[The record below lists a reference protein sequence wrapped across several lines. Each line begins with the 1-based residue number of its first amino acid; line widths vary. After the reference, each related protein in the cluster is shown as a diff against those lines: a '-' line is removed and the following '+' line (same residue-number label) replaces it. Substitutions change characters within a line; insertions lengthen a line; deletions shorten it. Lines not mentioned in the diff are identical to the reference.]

1 MSKPVRLRRTATSA
15 LAASLVTVAL
25 TAGGVHAATDPLGY
39 DPVVAK
45 GSLWQMKEIIE
56 ANKMHSAG
64 FTGKGVGVAL
74 IDTGVTEVRGLDT
87 GNVYYGPDLSFDSQ
101 DPELTNKDAYG
112 HGTHLG
118 SIIAGRDA
126 AGTPASYTSKT
137 QFFGVAPDVNL
148 VSVKVGAQDG
158 AVDVSQVIAALDW
171 VVAHRNDNGLNI
183 RVIALAYGTDSVQDP
198 SIDPLTFAVEQAWK
212 AGITVVVAGG
222 NDGRDNKI
230 LANPAQSP
238 YVLSVGAE
246 DTQGTLAVTDDTVP
260 AWATRGTSERH
271 VDLVAPGVSVI
282 GARVPNGYADERNPT
297 ARIGTRFAKAS
308 GTSQATA
315 VVAGEAALLLQAVP
329 TLTPDQ
335 VKRRLYMTSVAFNS
349 SSYIYRG
356 DGVTKVNA
364 ARLYKDG
371 TTKATTSAWY
381 STGLGSLEA
390 ARGSSHVND
399 GVSDLRGEVDIFGR
413 RWDAAAWTR
422 ASSARTA
429 WVGGNWRG
437 WTWSGDGW
445 NARSWRGTTWT
456 TGTWSAR
463 SWRDDSWSARSWRD
477 GSWMVAAGTAGD
489 WSARSW
495 RDAAWSARSWRT
507 ADLASVGWQSR
518 TWR

>member
-1 MSKPVRLRRTATSA
+1 MTKHFRLRRMASAA
-15 LAASLVTVAL
+15 LAASIVTVGL
-25 TAGGVHAATDPLGY
+25 TAGGVHAATDPVLGY

-56 ANKMHSAG
+56 ASKMHDAG
-64 FTGKGVGVAL
+64 FTGKGVGVVL

-118 SIIAGRDA
+118 SIIAGRDVV
-126 AGTPASYTSKT
+126 GTPSSYTSKT

-183 RVIALAYGTDSVQDP
+183 KVIALAYGTDSVQNP
-198 SIDPLTFAVEQAWK
+198 SVDPLTFAVEQAWK
-212 AGITVVVAGG
+212 AGITVVVEGG
-222 NDGRDNKI
+222 NDGRDTML
-230 LANPAQSP
+230 LANPAQSS
-238 YVLSVGAE
+238 YVLSVGAA
-246 DTQGTLAVTDDTVP
+246 DTQGTTAYWDDSVP
-260 AWATRGTSERH
+260 AWASRGTNTRH
-271 VDLVAPGVSVI
+271 VDLVAPAVSVI
-282 GARVPNGYADERNPT
+282 AARVPNGYADERNPT
-297 ARIGTRFAKAS
+297 ARIGARFAKAS
-308 GTSQATA
+308 GTSQAAA
-315 VVAGEAALLLQAVP
+315 VIAGEVALLVQARPGITPNEVKGRLQGTAW
-329 TLTPDQ
+329 
-335 VKRRLYMTSVAFNS
+335 AFPNTD
-349 SSYIYRG
+349 IKYRG
-356 DGVTKVNA
+356 KGMVKVNT
-364 ARLYKDG
+364 ARMMTGKVG
-371 TTKATTSAWY
+371 SQSSTAW
-381 STGLGSLEA
+381 STGRGSLEA

-413 RWDAAAWTR
+413 PWDTAAWTS
-422 ASSARTA
+422 ASAARTS

-445 NARSWRGTTWT
+445 NARSWRGTNWT

-477 GSWMVAAGTAGD
+477 GAWTVTGD

-495 RDAAWSARSWRT
+495 RDNTWSARSWRA
-507 ADLASVGWQSR
+507 ADLASVGWQSG

>member
-1 MSKPVRLRRTATSA
+1 
-15 LAASLVTVAL
+15 
-25 TAGGVHAATDPLGY
+25 
-39 DPVVAK
+39 
-45 GSLWQMKEIIE
+45 
-56 ANKMHSAG
+56 MHSAG

-87 GNVYYGPDLSFDSQ
+87 GNVYHGPDLSFDSQ

-118 SIIAGRDA
+118 SIIAGRDT
-126 AGTPASYTSKT
+126 AGAPATYTSKT
-137 QFFGVAPDVNL
+137 EFFGVAPDANL

-183 RVIALAYGTDSVQDP
+183 KVIALAYGTDSKQDP

-222 NDGRDNKI
+222 NDGRDTML

-238 YVLSVGAE
+238 YVVSVGAE
-246 DTQGTLAVTDDTVP
+246 DSQGTLSVKDDTVP
-260 AWATRGTSERH
+260 QWATRGTSSRH

-282 GARVPNGYADERNPT
+282 AARVPNGYADERNPS
-297 ARIGTRFAKAS
+297 ARVGTRFAKAS

-315 VVAGEAALLLQAVP
+315 VVAGEAALLLQSNP

-335 VKRRLYMTSVAFNS
+335 VKRRLYMTSLPFAS
-349 SSYIYRG
+349 TTYIYRG
-356 DGVTKVNA
+356 DGVTQVDA
-364 ARLYKDG
+364 ARRYKDSG
-371 TTKATTSAWY
+371 AAATTSAWY
-381 STGLGSLEA
+381 STGRGSLEA

-413 RWDAAAWTR
+413 RWDPAAWTT
-422 ASSARTA
+422 ASAARTS
-429 WVGGNWRG
+429 WVGGDWRG
-437 WTWSGDGW
+437 WTWSGNGW
-445 NARSWRGTTWT
+445 NARSWRGTTWS

-463 SWRDDSWSARSWRD
+463 SWRDESWSARSWRD
-477 GSWMVAAGTAGD
+477 GAWTVAGD

-495 RDAAWSARSWRT
+495 RDNAWSARSWRE
-507 ADLASVGWQSR
+507 ADLASVGWLSL